1 MSGRASGIEDYVA
14 YLQDLLE
21 KTSEQFLLGGQ
32 AVNFW
37 ADYFDQQSPHGPLR
51 ALRPFMSNGL

>member
-37 ADYFDQQSPHGPLR
+37 ADYFDQ
-51 ALRPFMSNGL
+51 